1 VFGCGFVK
9 TTQIGLGFGL
19 IYLNWTACVLF
30 LGLYVFFLIL
40 LINLIYSIFF
50 TISYVWN
57 TNDDFHPL
65 ILIFNILYIIFCIKR
80 IIYIVL
86 IIFQQK
92 NTIWNPNIKKPIK
105 NTLNWII
112 SNHIFQTSHPKSE
125 RVKFHL
131 QNKWVIALKLI

>member
-1 VFGCGFVK
+1 MRFCKNHSDRIGFWIDLFK
-9 TTQIGLGFGL
+9 
-19 IYLNWTACVLF
+19 LNRVCIIPRF
-30 LGLYVFFLIL
+30 ICFFLIL